1 MYDSKITTER
11 AAQVS
16 PTAPRAGRRWLWAM
30 ALLVVVAGAAAW
42 QWRASHPASP
52 PAAAAPPTPALSVSV
67 AAATSRALTLT
78 VMGEGSV
85 VAWQELVI
93 GAEIGGLRLVQ
104 APIEEGMRVR
114 AGDLLAALDDSLVA
128 AQADQAE
135 AAVNEAAA
143 ILELAR
149 ADLGRSEDL
158 VRSQSTSRQVY
169 ETRQSAARQAEARL
183 RIARARRDEAVA
195 RLAQTRILAPTDGVV
210 SRVTVRIGAV
220 SAPGQEMFRLIRD
233 GRLELDA
240 RVPELELSAVQP
252 GQPATVWHGG
262 RSIAA
267 EVRAVA
273 PIVAADTR
281 LGLVHIALPPDSGLR
296 PGMFARGEIRG
307 GTREVV
313 MVPASAVVFRDGAPR
328 AFVLDEGAER
338 VAMRRLTAGT
348 RQDGMVEI
356 VEGLAA
362 SERVVVAGAGFLADG
377 DLVRLIP

>member
-1 MYDSKITTER
+1 MYDSKITTEA
-11 AAQVS
+11 AAQAS
-16 PTAPRAGRRWLWAM
+16 PTAPKAGRRWVWAVG
-30 ALLVVVAGAAAW
+30 LIVVIASAAAW
-42 QWRASHPASP
+42 QWRAPSPAQP
-52 PAAAAPPTPALSVSV
+52 PVAAAAPAPALSVS
-67 AAATSRALTLT
+67 AGPATSRMLTLT
-78 VMGEGSV
+78 VRGEGSV

-93 GAEIGGLRLVQ
+93 GAEIGGLRIVQ

-114 AGDLLAALDDSLVA
+114 AGDLLAALDDSVLA
-128 AQADQAE
+128 AQAAQAE
-135 AAVNEAAA
+135 GSVNEAAA
-143 ILELAR
+143 IVELAR

-169 ETRQSAARQAEARL
+169 ETRQSATRQAEARL
-183 RIARARRDEAVA
+183 LVARARRDEAVA
-195 RLAQTRILAPTDGVV
+195 RLAQTRILAPTDGTV
-210 SRVTVRIGAV
+210 SRVSARIGAV
-220 SAPGQEMFRLIRD
+220 SAPGQEMFRIIRD

-240 RVPELELSAVQP
+240 RVPELELPLVEAGQRAV
-252 GQPATVWHGG
+252 VRHGG

-273 PIVAADTR
+273 PVVAADSR

-307 GTREVV
+307 GSREVV

-328 AFVLDEGAER
+328 AFVLPEGAER
-338 VAMRRLTAGT
+338 VEMRRLTAGT

-356 VEGLAA
+356 VEGLAVG
-362 SERVVVAGAGFLADG
+362 ERVITAGAGFLADR